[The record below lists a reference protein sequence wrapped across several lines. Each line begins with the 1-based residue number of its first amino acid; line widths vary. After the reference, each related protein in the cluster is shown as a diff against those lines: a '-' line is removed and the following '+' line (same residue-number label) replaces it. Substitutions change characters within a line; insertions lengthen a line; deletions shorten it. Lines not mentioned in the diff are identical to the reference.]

1 MHLLLIEDEPKL
13 TRYICQ
19 ALQKGGC
26 TVDRAGDGPSG
37 LQRALEARHDAVV
50 LDLTLPGCDGLEV
63 LRELRVRQNTVP
75 VLVLSARGTPA
86 ERVEGL
92 ELGADDYLAK
102 PFVMEELI
110 ARLRSLKR
118 RATTP
123 PAPPLSAGDLTFNP
137 TTKLATRG
145 GEKLDLSARESGL
158 LEYLL
163 RHPNR
168 VISRVELQQ
177 RVWGYEFEP
186 GTNVVA
192 VTVGRLRRKVDEG
205 RDPVLIHTVPWQGY
219 TLRTL

>member
-63 LRELRVRQNTVP
+63 LRELRARQNTVP

-118 RATTP
+118 RASTP

-158 LEYLL
+158 LEYFL

>member
-13 TRYICQ
+13 ARYIRQ
-19 ALQKGGC
+19 ALTKGGC
-26 TVDRAGDGPSG
+26 TLDEAGDGPRG
-37 LQRALEARHDAVV
+37 LERALEANYDAVV

-63 LRELRVRQNTVP
+63 LRELRARQHTVP
-75 VLVLSARGTPA
+75 VLVLSARGKPA

-102 PFVMEELI
+102 PFVMEELL

-118 RATTP
+118 RANTP
-123 PAPPLSAGDLTFNP
+123 VAPALRAADLTFDTLTRK
-137 TTKLATRG
+137 TTRAG
-145 GEKLDLSARESGL
+145 QCIDLTAREAGL

-168 VISRVELQQ
+168 VLSRVELQQ

-192 VTVGRLRRKVDEG
+192 VTMGRLRRKLDEG
-205 RDPVLIHTVPWQGY
+205 RELALIQTVPWEGY
-219 TLRTL
+219 MLRTT

>member
-13 TRYICQ
+13 ARYIAQ
-19 ALQKGGC
+19 ALHKGGC
-26 TVDRAGDGPSG
+26 TVDQAGDGPSG

-63 LRELRVRQNTVP
+63 LRELRTRQHTVP
-75 VLVLSARGTPA
+75 VLILSARGKPT

-102 PFVMEELI
+102 PFVMKELM

-118 RATTP
+118 RATTLHS
-123 PAPPLSAGDLTFNP
+123 PPLTAGDLNFNA
-137 TTKLATRG
+137 TTKLAVRG
-145 GEKLDLSARESGL
+145 GEKLDLSARESAL

-163 RHPNR
+163 RHANR

-192 VTVGRLRRKVDEG
+192 VTLGRLRRKVDEG
-205 RDPVLIHTVPWQGY
+205 RERALIHTVPWQGY
-219 TLRTL
+219 TLRTP

>member
-63 LRELRVRQNTVP
+63 LRELRARQNTVP

-118 RATTP
+118 RASTP

-163 RHPNR
+163 RHANR

>member
-1 MHLLLIEDEPKL
+1 MHLLLIEDEPRL
-13 TRYICQ
+13 ARYIVQ
-19 ALQKGGC
+19 ALRKGGC
-26 TVDRAGDGPSG
+26 SVDHASDGPGG

-63 LRELRVRQNTVP
+63 LRELRARQHTMP
-75 VLVLSARGTPA
+75 VLVLSARGKPA

-102 PFVMEELI
+102 PFVMEELL

-118 RATTP
+118 RATISHTL
-123 PAPPLSAGDLTFNP
+123 PLTAGDLIFHAA
-137 TTKLATRG
+137 TKTAARG
-145 GEKLDLSARESGL
+145 GEKLDLSAREAAL

-163 RHPNR
+163 RHANR
-168 VISRVELQQ
+168 VISRIELQQ

-205 RDPVLIHTVPWQGY
+205 RVPALIHTVPWQGY
-219 TLRTL
+219 TLRTP